1 MLKHI
6 LRNFFLVAAL
16 ISLLIPAN
24 NLGAQP
30 PSRQAAGQEQ
40 KPSAEQKKE
49 PQKQEPQKEEK
60 PGEFAISVEV
70 PVVTVDV
77 VATTQHGDI
86 ITGLKKENFRVLED
100 GVPQTITNFAP
111 TDAPITMV
119 ILMEFSK
126 IGYGYFAGKAL
137 YTAYDFVN
145 HLNQKDWVALETFDL
160 KPRIEVDFT
169 QNKEEIKDA
178 VAHLYFPGFSE
189 SNVFD
194 ALLDTLD
201 RLKGIKG
208 KKSILLLASGLDTFS
223 KHTLDQTIKEIRQT
237 DVTIYCIGMSHDY
250 VEYLDSHGMI
260 GSIGRMSF
268 YQAENQLST
277 FANMT
282 GGRAWHPQFQ
292 GEMPGIFQDVVA
304 SLRNQYSLAY
314 TPTNKAHDGKL
325 RKIKV
330 QLVNP
335 DGTPLEVKDH
345 KGKVQKLVV
354 YAREGYTVPKGNV
367 GD

>member
-1 MLKHI
+1 MKQS
-6 LRNFFLVAAL
+6 LRNIIFVAAL
-16 ISLLIPAN
+16 ISLWIPPN
-24 NLGAQP
+24 KLLAQS
-30 PSRQAAGQEQ
+30 PSQQPAGQQQ
-40 KPSAEQKKE
+40 KPSADQKKE
-49 PQKQEPQKEEK
+49 PQKQEPQKQEK
-60 PGEFAISVEV
+60 PGDFAITVEV
-70 PVVTVDV
+70 PVVTVEV

-86 ITGLKKENFRVLED
+86 ITGLKKENFRILED
-100 GVPQTITNFAP
+100 GVPQTITNFSP

-119 ILMEFSK
+119 IVMEFSK
-126 IGYGYFAGKAL
+126 VASGVFSYKARGA
-137 YTAYDFVN
+137 TYDFVN
-145 HLNQKDWVALETFDL
+145 HLNKNDWVALETFDM

-178 VAHLYFPGFSE
+178 VAHMYFPGFSE

-201 RLKGIKG
+201 RLKSVKG

-223 KHTLDQTIKEIRQT
+223 KHTLDQTIKELRQS

-260 GSIGRMSF
+260 GSIGRMN
-268 YQAENQLST
+268 YLQAENQLKN

-282 GGRAWHPQFQ
+282 GGRAWNPQFQ
-292 GEMPGIFQDVVA
+292 GEYPGIFQDVVA

-314 TPTNKAHDGKL
+314 TPANKTRDGKL

-335 DGTPLEVKDH
+335 DGTPLEVKDQ
-345 KGKVQKLVV
+345 KGKVQKLQV